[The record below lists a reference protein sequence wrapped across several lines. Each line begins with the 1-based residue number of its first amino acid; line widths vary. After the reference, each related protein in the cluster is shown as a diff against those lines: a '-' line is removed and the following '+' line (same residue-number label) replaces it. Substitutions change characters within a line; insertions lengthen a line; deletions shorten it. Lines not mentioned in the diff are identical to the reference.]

1 VKMRTKIV
9 FMLLALMVVFVSGC
23 MEQKKEIV
31 IDKPGNISSYEFDIF
46 QNESSNQTLAN
57 TTTYYLLANDT
68 KVQVVNMVV
77 NTSKLEIYP
86 PDILD
91 GGSEESPIQNF
102 VQLVGPANETT
113 ANPKT
118 FEELSSRNETSAI
131 NYTLTQ
137 EVTQGVKV
145 INLEFKEPVTGFIAY
160 TLETSGEQSFTF
172 VKHDSEFIRVV
183 LPEGYV
189 TGNRVFGIARPEP
202 SSITYD
208 EKGRQT
214 LLWISS
220 KMGEREETI
229 QVKYYTKSAPLLFS
243 AAIIVLLCGVGLVLL
258 HYSRSKKK
266 LEAVRGILDLEKE
279 YEREQRKRK

>member
-1 VKMRTKIV
+1 
-9 FMLLALMVVFVSGC
+9 MLLALMVVLVSGC

-31 IDKPGNISSYEFDIF
+31 IDKPGNISSYEFEIF

-57 TTTYYLLANDT
+57 TTTYYLLENDT
-68 KVQVVNMVV
+68 KVQVVYILV

-86 PDILD
+86 PDILS
-91 GGSEESPIQNF
+91 GSSEENPIQNF
-102 VQLVGPANETT
+102 VQLVGPANETA
-113 ANPKT
+113 ANTKT

-137 EVTQGVKV
+137 EVTQGMKV

-160 TLETSGEQSFTF
+160 TLDNSGEQSFTF
-172 VKHDSEFIRVV
+172 VKPDSEFIRVV

-202 SSITYD
+202 LSVTYD
-208 EKGRQT
+208 EKRRQT

-220 KMGEREETI
+220 KMGDREETI
-229 QVKYYTKSAPLLFS
+229 QVKYYTQSAPLLFS
-243 AAIIVLLCGVGLVLL
+243 AAIIALLCGVGFVLL
-258 HYSRSKKK
+258 HYVKSKRE

-279 YEREQRKRK
+279 YEKKQQKKK

>member
-1 VKMRTKIV
+1 MKMRTKIV
-9 FMLLALMVVFVSGC
+9 FMLLALMVVFLSGC

-57 TTTYYLLANDT
+57 TTTYYMMENDT
-68 KVQVVNMVV
+68 KIQVVNMVV

-86 PDILD
+86 PDTLD
-91 GGSEESPIQNF
+91 GGVEESPIQDF
-102 VQLVGPANETT
+102 VQLVVPANQTV
-113 ANPKT
+113 ADPQT
-118 FEELSSRNETSAI
+118 FQELFSKNETSAI

-137 EVTQGVKV
+137 EVTQGIKV

-160 TLETSGEQSFTF
+160 TLRSSGDRSFTF
-172 VKHDSEFIRVV
+172 VKPDSEFIRVI

-202 SSITYD
+202 SSVTYD

-229 QVKYYTKSAPLLFS
+229 QVKYYTQSAPLLFS
-243 AAIIVLLCGVGLVLL
+243 AAIIALLCGVGLVLL
-258 HYSRSKKK
+258 HYARSKKE

-279 YEREQRKRK
+279 YERKQRKRK

>member
-1 VKMRTKIV
+1 MKMRTKIV
-9 FMLLALMVVFVSGC
+9 FMLLALLVVFVSGC

-31 IDKPGNISSYEFDIF
+31 VDKPGNISNYEFKVF
-46 QNESSNQTLAN
+46 LNESGNQTLEN
-57 TTTYYLLANDT
+57 TTTYYLLKDST

-86 PDILD
+86 PDTLD
-91 GGSEESPIQNF
+91 GGSDDNPIQNF
-102 VQLVGPANETT
+102 VLLVDPANETI
-113 ANPKT
+113 ANSQT
-118 FEELSSRNETSAI
+118 FQELSSRNETSSV

-137 EVTQGVKV
+137 EVSQGMKI

-160 TLETSGEQSFTF
+160 TLDNPGAQSFSFLKLDSKF
-172 VKHDSEFIRVV
+172 VRVV

-202 SSITYD
+202 SSVTFD

-220 KMGEREETI
+220 KTGDREEAI
-229 QVKYYTKSAPLLFS
+229 QVKYYTQSAPLIFS
-243 AAIIVLLCGVGLVLL
+243 AAIIVLIFGVALVLL
-258 HYSRSKKK
+258 HYARSKKE
-266 LEAVRGILDLEKE
+266 LEAVKGILDLEKE
-279 YEREQRKRK
+279 YGKNRQKRK